1 MITEGLL
8 FYEVSLWRLREV
20 DVLLNVCTPN
30 REPRKIKKQ
39 ENMLHTLIL
48 LKDKLPETD
57 FNGVI

>member
-1 MITEGLL
+1 MIVEGLL
-8 FYEVSLWRLREV
+8 FYEVSLWRLGEV

-30 REPRKIKKQ
+30 REPKKIKKQ

>member
-1 MITEGLL
+1 MIVEGLL
-8 FYEVSLWRLREV
+8 FYEVSLWRLGEV
-20 DVLLNVCTPN
+20 DVLLNVYTPN
-30 REPRKIKKQ
+30 REPKKIKKQ

>member
-1 MITEGLL
+1 MTFEGLL
-8 FYEVSLWRLREV
+8 FYQVSLWRLGEV
-20 DVLLNVCTPN
+20 DVLLNVWTPN

-39 ENMLHTLIL
+39 ENMLHTLLL

>member
-1 MITEGLL
+1 MTFEGLL
-8 FYEVSLWRLREV
+8 FYELSLWRLGEV
-20 DVLLNVCTPN
+20 DVLLNMWTQN